1 MSSRRSLS
9 DSLCL
14 QKAKEL
20 EALSHLDE
28 QVLKDKKETETF
40 YAANK
45 AKVIE
50 MLMREIKNI
59 SLDVPKVV
67 KENFDGLQ

>member
-1 MSSRRSLS
+1 M
-9 DSLCL
+9 
-14 QKAKEL
+14 
-20 EALSHLDE
+20 
-28 QVLKDKKETETF
+28 

-45 AKVIE
+45 TKVIE

-67 KENFDGLQ
+67 RENFDTLQ

>member
-1 MSSRRSLS
+1 
-9 DSLCL
+9 
-14 QKAKEL
+14 
-20 EALSHLDE
+20 LDE

>member
-1 MSSRRSLS
+1 
-9 DSLCL
+9 
-14 QKAKEL
+14 
-20 EALSHLDE
+20 
-28 QVLKDKKETETF
+28 VGKDKKETEIM
-40 YAANK
+40 YASNK

-67 KENFDGLQ
+67 RENFDTLQ